1 MALFL
6 SRSTHKV
13 DKKGRVSV
21 PAAFRAA
28 LGEALGDGIA
38 LTKPVSGV
46 PAIEATPM
54 ARVMARIEQL
64 DMIQQDTFMHQSF
77 SMVTLGNMRQTA
89 IDGDGRMI
97 LPDDLMN
104 FAGVTDSAVFIGLG
118 RTFQIW
124 EAERLETTMRE
135 AEEVAKQNAE
145 MLPRLGSVAPAPAPA
160 SGSEP

>member
-21 PAAFRAA
+21 PAAFRSA
-28 LGEALGDGIA
+28 LGEALGDGVA
-38 LTKPVSGV
+38 LTKPMNRQK
-46 PAIEATPM
+46 AIEATPM

-64 DMIQQDTFMHQSF
+64 DSLKSDSAQHAAIA
-77 SMVTLGNMRQTA
+77 MVTLGNMRQTS

-97 LPDDLMN
+97 LPEDLMAH
-104 FAGVTDSAVFIGLG
+104 AGITDMAVFVGLG

-124 EAERLETTMRE
+124 EAKALDAYMQE
-135 AEEVAKQNAE
+135 AEAIAE
-145 MLPRLGSVAPAPAPA
+145 ESIDMLPSLNALGGGGGPA
-160 SGSEP
+160 

>member
-28 LGEALGDGIA
+28 LGDALGDGIA
-38 LTKPVSGV
+38 LTKPLNRLTT
-46 PAIEATPM
+46 IEATPM

-64 DMIQQDTFMHQSF
+64 EALNQDTPQHQAF
-77 SMVTLGNMRQTA
+77 AMVTLGNMRQVGV
-89 IDGDGRMI
+89 DGDGRMI
-97 LPDDLMN
+97 LPEDLMT
-104 FAGVTDSAVFIGLG
+104 FAGITDSAVFVGLG

-124 EAERLETTMRE
+124 EASALDAYMIE
-135 AEEVAKQNAE
+135 AEAMAEENVA
-145 MLPRLGSVAPAPAPA
+145 MLPKLGAAKAVESPIT
-160 SGSEP
+160 SE

>member
-28 LGEALGDGIA
+28 LGEEIGRGIGLA
-38 LTKPVSGV
+38 KPLAGQN
-46 PAIEATPM
+46 AIEATPM
-54 ARVMARIEQL
+54 QRVEERIDQL
-64 DMIQQDTFMHQSF
+64 DTFSPDSPQF
-77 SMVTLGNMRQTA
+77 AAYSMLMMGSVRTVG

-97 LPDDLMN
+97 LPEDMLEDV
-104 FAGVTDSAVFIGLG
+104 GITDSAVFVGLG

-124 EAERLETTMRE
+124 EQKALDAYIIEAQAIARE
-135 AEEVAKQNAE
+135 SGG
-145 MLPRLGSVAPAPAPA
+145 MLPSPA
-160 SGSEP
+160 SLKRAGAVT